1 MVWPRIACQAKM
13 RRNDSRNHEQ
23 ESTVNIAILG
33 TGSVGSILGRRWS
46 QAGHAVTFGS
56 RQPEREKV
64 LELLERCAKGTRAVA
79 PREAI
84 ADAEA
89 VLLAVPWPA
98 ARQSLADVGDFGG
111 RVLMDATNPLTADF
125 SGIELG
131 HTTSA
136 AEQIAAWAPSAR
148 VVKAFNTAST
158 KVMTDPTFGEDR
170 AAMFYCGDDAKAKE
184 IVKQLVSDLQ
194 FDPVDAGVLASARYL
209 EPLAMLYI
217 HLAFKQ
223 GWGSNCAFQIL
234 KR

>member
-1 MVWPRIACQAKM
+1 MSREEVTIRKQA
-13 RRNDSRNHEQ
+13 
-23 ESTVNIAILG
+23 VNIAILG
-33 TGSVGSILGRRWS
+33 TGSVGATLGRRWS
-46 QAGHAVTFGS
+46 HAGHAVTFGS

-64 LELLERCAKGTRAVA
+64 QEVLERCAVGTRAVA

-84 ADAEA
+84 ADAES

-98 ARQSLADVGDFGG
+98 ARQTLADVGDLEG
-111 RVLMDATNPLTADF
+111 RVLIDATNPLTVDF

-148 VVKAFNTAST
+148 VVKAFNTASI
-158 KVMTDPTFGEDR
+158 KVMTDPTFGEHR
-170 AAMFYCGDDAKAKE
+170 AAMFYCGDDTAAKE
-184 IVKQLVSDLQ
+184 IVKQLVSVLE
-194 FDPVDAGVLASARYL
+194 FDPVDAGPLASARYL